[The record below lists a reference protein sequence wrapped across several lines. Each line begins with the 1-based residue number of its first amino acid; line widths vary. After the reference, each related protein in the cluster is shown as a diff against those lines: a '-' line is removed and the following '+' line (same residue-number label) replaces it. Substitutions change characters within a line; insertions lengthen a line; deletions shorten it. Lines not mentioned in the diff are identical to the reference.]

1 MTIRSIEDLDLAGAR
16 VLIRVD
22 FNTPLRDG
30 EISDDTRIRAALPT
44 IRYAMEQDAR
54 VVLMSHLG
62 RPKGVP
68 EERYSLL
75 PVAQRLAELL
85 EGEVHFTDDCIGGG
99 VRKVVGERRE
109 GEVVLLENLRFH
121 SGEKKNDPGFAERLA
136 ASGDVYINDAFG
148 ALHRAHASTVGV
160 PALIENRGMGLL
172 VLREVK
178 ALSKLLDS
186 PPRPFVAILGGAKVS
201 DKIGVFDNLTGKV
214 DAFIV
219 GGAMAFTFLAA
230 KGLPVGDSL
239 VEKDKIWQAKRIID
253 RSAERGVK
261 LHLPTDFVVSASPD
275 GTNPH
280 ETVAD
285 IPDGTM
291 GVDIGPASVDA
302 FAAVLADAQTVFWNG
317 PMGIFEV
324 PQFANGTR
332 GVAQAIAGSNAY
344 SVVGGGD
351 SVAALRQLGM
361 VDLVGHASTGGGASL
376 EFLSGTQLPGLI
388 ALERS

>member
-1 MTIRSIEDLDLAGAR
+1 VTIRSIEELDLAGAR

-44 IRYAMEQDAR
+44 IRHAIEQDAR

-62 RPKGVP
+62 RPKGAP
-68 EERYSLL
+68 EDRYSLL

-85 EGEVHFTDDCIGGG
+85 DGEVHFTDDCIGPG
-99 VRKVVGERRE
+99 VRKVVSERRE
-109 GEVVLLENLRFH
+109 GEVVLLENLRFRA
-121 SGEKKNDPGFAERLA
+121 GEKKNDPVFAERLA

-148 ALHRAHASTVGV
+148 ALHRAHASTAGV
-160 PALIENRGMGLL
+160 PALIENRGVGLL
-172 VLREVK
+172 VQREVT
-178 ALSKLLDS
+178 ALGKLLDS

-214 DAFIV
+214 DAFVV

-230 KGLPVGDSL
+230 KGLAVGDSL
-239 VEKDKIWQAKRIID
+239 VEKDKIWLAKRILD
-253 RSAERGVK
+253 RTAERGVE
-261 LHLPTDFVVSASPD
+261 LHLPTDFVVSTSPD
-275 GTNPH
+275 GSAPH
-280 ETVAD
+280 DTVTD

-291 GVDIGPASVDA
+291 GVDIGSASVNA

-324 PQFANGTR
+324 PQFAAGTR
-332 GVAQAIAGSNAY
+332 GVAQAVADSNAY

-351 SVAALRQLGM
+351 SVAALRQLDM
-361 VDLVGHASTGGGASL
+361 VDRVGHASTGGGASL
-376 EFLSGTQLPGLI
+376 EFLSGSQLPGLI